1 MTVGQFKIQR
11 LQTKLETYE
20 RSLDYLTKWCNEN
33 QDLSLK
39 ISKWLSDNS
48 DKLDI
53 KQLKLVTQ
61 YHIEISKILYASI
74 ALLDKIYRNKE
85 RLDKWKEDLKNVQ

>member
-61 YHIEISKILYASI
+61 YHIEKRKKKL
-74 ALLDKIYRNKE
+74 KNNCHKE
-85 RLDKWKEDLKNVQ
+85 RKIIEDVDY

>member
-20 RSLDYLTKWCNEN
+20 KSLDYLTNWCNEN
-33 QDLSLK
+33 QELSLR
-39 ISKWLSDNS
+39 ISKWLSENS
-48 DKLDI
+48 SNFDI
-53 KQLKLVTQ
+53 KHLKLVTQ

-85 RLDKWKEDLKNVQ
+85 RLDKWKSDLKDVQ